1 MAVQELTS
9 TIAILA
15 ALRIEDLSLQDY
27 IATLEKHFES
37 LEPDILA
44 FLPEADR
51 FERLRHDAEA
61 LAEQYPD
68 VDTRPPLFG
77 LPIGVKDIFHV
88 DGFPTR
94 AGSNLPIKALAGYE
108 AECITMLKDAGALIL
123 GKTATTEFAYFAP
136 GHTRNPHN
144 FAHTPGGSS
153 SGSAAAVAA
162 GLSPLTLGTQTIG
175 SVSRPASFCGVFG
188 FKPSYDRISKHG
200 VIPLAPSVD
209 HVGLFASDLE
219 IMQLSASLLC
229 KDWRK
234 TESSLSKP
242 VLGIPEGPY
251 LNKASNEMIQRF
263 NETCILLKDSGYE
276 IHQVEV
282 MPDIEEIIA
291 HHKIIVAAEAA
302 QTHKDWYA
310 NYSELYHSKTAEL
323 IEIGQKI
330 SDSQIG
336 SAIESLK
343 ILRGQLSSEM
353 ESFGIDV
360 WLSPAALG
368 AAPRGLE
375 STGDPVMNLPWTH
388 AGLPTLALPSG
399 DNQTGL
405 PLGLQLAAGWYQDE
419 NLFDWAKFILA
430 DLI

>member
-15 ALRIEDLSLQDY
+15 AMRIEDLSLQDY

-44 FLPEADR
+44 FLPEAGR
-51 FERLRHDAEA
+51 FERLRHDAHT
-61 LAEQYPD
+61 LAKQYPD
-68 VDTRPPLFG
+68 PDTRPPLFG

-88 DGFPTR
+88 DGFSTH
-94 AGSNLPIKALAGYE
+94 AGSNLPTKALAGSE

-136 GHTRNPHN
+136 GPTRNPHN
-144 FAHTPGGSS
+144 LAHTPGGSS
-153 SGSAAAVAA
+153 SGSAAAVAV

-188 FKPSYDRISKHG
+188 FKPSYDRISKQG

-209 HVGLFASDLE
+209 HVGLFASALE

-234 TESSLSKP
+234 TESNLSKP

-251 LNKASNEMIQRF
+251 IDKASSEMSLHFYKIA
-263 NETCILLKDSGYE
+263 NHLEESGFE
-276 IHQVEV
+276 IHRVEV

-291 HHKIIVAAEAA
+291 HHQIIVAAEAA
-302 QTHKDWYA
+302 QTHKIWYA
-310 NYSELYHSKTAEL
+310 SYSEHYHSKTADL
-323 IEIGQKI
+323 IESGKKI
-330 SDSQIG
+330 SDRQIS

-360 WLSPAALG
+360 WLSPAAQG

-388 AGLPTLALPSG
+388 AGLPTLALPAG
-399 DNQTGL
+399 DNQAGL

-419 NLFDWAKFILA
+419 KLFDWATFILA
-430 DLI
+430 ELN